1 MGEIE
6 KLKKKLK
13 HLELEAL
20 EIEKSISK
28 HQENLIENRD
38 YYDTPASTSVVKKKW
53 ANLWGI
59 RDQIFIIKREIKLI
73 ESSE

>member
-1 MGEIE
+1 MSEIE

-13 HLELEAL
+13 YLELEAL

-28 HQENLIENRD
+28 HQENLTENRE
-38 YYDTPASTSVVKKKW
+38 YYDTPEYTSVVKKKW
-53 ANLWGI
+53 VNLWGV

-73 ESSE
+73 EKSI